1 MEYLFDKW
9 DDVRKR
15 IAGKPLFIFLDFDG
29 TLAPIV
35 ERPEAASLP
44 AETKELLRKLSAE
57 PRFKL
62 AFISGRSLAD
72 VKEKVGLKNVIY
84 SGNHGLEIEGPK
96 IKFEPLVSAGYKT
109 LMRGIKSELA
119 KGIAAIKGAL
129 LEDKGLSLSLHYRLV
144 APRQLL
150 DLRMIFRDAIAPHR
164 LKGKIKVNKG
174 KKVFEVRPAM
184 EWDKGK
190 IVLWLLARESFAA
203 GEKEIVPVYLG
214 DDLTDEDVFRALK
227 NKGLTVLVGNG
238 RPSAAAYYVKDHRQV
253 QRFLKMLLESRLDR

>member
-9 DDVRKR
+9 NDVQEKIGGR
-15 IAGKPLFIFLDFDG
+15 PLFIFLDFDG

-44 AETKELLRKLSAE
+44 AETKELLRELSAE

-72 VKEKVGLKNVIY
+72 IKEKIGLQNVIY
-84 SGNHGLEIEGPK
+84 SGNHGLEIEGPR

-109 LMRGIKSELA
+109 LIRSIKSELA
-119 KGIAAIKGAL
+119 KGSAAIKGAL

-144 APRQLL
+144 APRQLSA
-150 DLRMIFRDAIAPHR
+150 LRRIFRDAILPHR
-164 LKGKIKVNKG
+164 LKGKIMVNRG

-203 GEKEIVPVYLG
+203 KDGGIVPVYAG
-214 DDLTDEDVFRALK
+214 DDLTDEDAFRALK
-227 NKGLTVLVGNG
+227 RKGLTILVGNS
-238 RPSAAAYYVKDHRQV
+238 RPSAAGYYVRDHSEMR
-253 QRFLKMLLESRLDR
+253 RFLKMLLEDR